1 MSRFSVGDVIRI
13 HDGRCVV
20 ITHRDSYEA
29 RAHNDRW
36 TDYNTRGL
44 LLGKRNLQPTKKEI
58 RFSTDDMLNGATV
71 IGRADVTYTV
81 NIGRMKIGGLD
92 G

>member
-13 HDGRCVV
+13 YDGRCVV

-36 TDYNTRGL
+36 TDYSTRGL
-44 LLGKRNLQPTKKEI
+44 LLGKRTLQPTKKEI
-58 RFSTDDMLNGATV
+58 RFSTDDMLSGAKV
-71 IGRADVTYTV
+71 IGRAEVTYSV

-92 G
+92 E